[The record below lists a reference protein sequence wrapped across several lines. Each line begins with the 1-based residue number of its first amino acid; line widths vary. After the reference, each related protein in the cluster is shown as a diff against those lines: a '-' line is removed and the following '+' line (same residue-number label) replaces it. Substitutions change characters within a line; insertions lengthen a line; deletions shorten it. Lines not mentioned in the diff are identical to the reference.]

1 MKLKRHLCWINALFL
16 LFCLACDPVT
26 RDARNMI
33 QQGGQL
39 LATDPDSTLLLID
52 SVMRM
57 EARLSDRE
65 HMEMALLQG
74 NALYGGSLCHDE
86 KRSIPVTIVPL
97 PELDYAAE
105 YYYEKGA
112 YSKAAS
118 AALYKGY
125 SSFEADDK
133 AGAMQSFKAAEQYGN
148 ETGDSLTVA
157 RAQYWI
163 GKILYDDGN
172 KEEALAMLSQADQ
185 AFGDHYAERAMTQNV
200 MAAVHILLS
209 DFVSAEE
216 CLNQALNYA
225 EIGGCDEAMHKAL
238 NNYAVLYRL
247 VGDYDMAKEALRR
260 DGALSDESRR
270 PRYYMNMGKI
280 CFVCGQMD
288 SAGYYYLMLDSLLPK
303 SIIDEETKLSA
314 YHALSRYAENRG
326 DYQKSLEYRSQYDK
340 YLSNVYDE
348 RIQNNVYATEK
359 RYDYER
365 IRQNADHEMIRNQRI
380 VSALVALLMVLVL
393 ATLFIYFRLIQKK
406 LKEAETKALLLKMLN
421 QNSNLLKDNEDKKEE
436 NHQLTETI
444 TTLLAKRLKAM
455 QKLDVFMKDRK
466 NSTSLTDLEKLVFD
480 GNDHI
485 EMMMQVIEV
494 MHPGLYQEISENHPD
509 FSDLEKKVC
518 LLSRFKLSR
527 YEEAKILGVS
537 TSVLDKIR
545 GKVRKKAPDYL
556 DFNG

>member
-1 MKLKRHLCWINALFL
+1 MRAKVLIAVMLYCTLT
-16 LFCLACDPVT
+16 ACDPNT
-26 RDARNMI
+26 KDARRFIRVAERMVD
-33 QQGGQL
+33 
-39 LATDPDSTLLLID
+39 THPDSTLLLID

-86 KRSIPVTIVPL
+86 KRSIPVTMVPL

-216 CLNQALNYA
+216 CLKQALNYA
-225 EIGGCDEAMHKAL
+225 EIGGCNEARRKAL
-238 NNYAVLYRL
+238 NNYAVIYRIL
-247 VGDYDMAKEALRR
+247 GKYEEALGCLRQIYYQ
-260 DGALSDESRR
+260 SDSTQL
-270 PRYYMNMGKI
+270 PLVYINMGGV
-280 CFVCGQMD
+280 FFSSGVQD
-288 SAGYYYLMLDSLLPK
+288 SAAFYYDLLEKALPNATMK
-303 SIIDEETKLSA
+303 DMTKVSA
-314 YHALSRYAENRG
+314 YGALSRYAENRG

-380 VSALVALLMVLVL
+380 VSSLVALLMVLVL

>member
-1 MKLKRHLCWINALFL
+1 MRAKVLIAVMLYCTLT
-16 LFCLACDPVT
+16 ACDPNT
-26 RDARNMI
+26 KDARRFIRVAERMVD
-33 QQGGQL
+33 
-39 LATDPDSTLLLID
+39 THPDSTLLLID
-52 SVMRM
+52 SVMGM
-57 EARLSDRE
+57 EARLSDKER
-65 HMEMALLQG
+65 MEMALLQG
-74 NALYGGSLCHDE
+74 RALYDGSLCPDNR
-86 KRSIPVTIVPL
+86 RSTPATAVPL
-97 PELDYAAE
+97 PELDYAAD
-105 YYYEKGA
+105 YFSEKGKTG
-112 YSKAAS
+112 KAAL
-118 AALYKGY
+118 AALYCGH
-125 SSFEADDK
+125 SNLEAGGK
-133 AGAMQSFKAAEQYGN
+133 IGAMQSFKKAEQYGN

-157 RAQYWI
+157 RARYYM

-172 KEEALAMLSQADQ
+172 KEEALAMLRQADQ

-200 MAAVHILLS
+200 MAAVYILLS

-216 CLNQALNYA
+216 CLNQALGYA
-225 EIGGCDEAMHKAL
+225 ELGSCDEAMHKAL

-247 VGDYDMAKEALRR
+247 VGDYDMAKDALRR

-270 PRYYMNMGKI
+270 PRYYMNMGNI

-288 SAGYYYLMLDSLLPK
+288 SAGYYYLMLDTLLPK
-303 SIIDEETKLSA
+303 SIIDEETKSSA

-326 DYQKSLEYRSQYDK
+326 DYQKALEYRSQYDK
-340 YLSNVYDE
+340 HLSIVYDE

-365 IRQNADHEMIRNQRI
+365 IRQSADQEMIRNQRI

-421 QNSNLLKDNEDKKEE
+421 QNSNLQKDNEEKKEE
-436 NHQLTETI
+436 NRKLTETI
-444 TTLLAKRLKAM
+444 TTLLAKRLKTM

-480 GNDHI
+480 GNNHI
-485 EMMMQVIEV
+485 DMMIQVIEV
-494 MHPGLYQEISENHPD
+494 MYPGLYKEISEKHPD
-509 FSDLEKKVC
+509 FNDLEKKVC

-527 YEEAKILGVS
+527 YEEAMILGVS

-545 GKVRKKAPDYL
+545 GKVRKKPSD
-556 DFNG
+556 